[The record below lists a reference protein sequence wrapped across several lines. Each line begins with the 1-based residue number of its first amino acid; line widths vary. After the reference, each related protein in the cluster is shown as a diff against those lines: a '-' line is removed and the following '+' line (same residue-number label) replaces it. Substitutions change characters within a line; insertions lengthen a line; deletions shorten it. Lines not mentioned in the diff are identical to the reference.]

1 MNGAECPYNDPHT
14 AAPHLWLL
22 RMRDGAVLEGSCAP
36 VVGDTATLRR
46 TKDMLFWRHRVE
58 TGGSAKAN

>member
-22 RMRDGAVLEGSCAP
+22 RMRDGAVLEGVR
-36 VVGDTATLRR
+36 VVNPFGQDGRLSADAARLLGAHGR
-46 TKDMLFWRHRVE
+46 
-58 TGGSAKAN
+58 GG